1 MRKIRLRTVV
11 VMALAVGCGGCGG
24 GDDGSDSGGG
34 DESKSSASREP
45 TLTQVKEAV
54 STGLAG
60 CEPMKEDPQ
69 TGTVAA
75 ENVLVYCANGAL
87 VFGYERFDSEADRT
101 SGFTQADES
110 HATFTA
116 GGVVVEFSDADGDL
130 KTFEEDDPRKGLEL
144 AEQISESCGCG
155 EARPGS

>member
-1 MRKIRLRTVV
+1 MRKIRLRTAV
-11 VMALAVGCGGCGG
+11 VMALAVGCVGCGG
-24 GDDGSDSGGG
+24 GDEGSDSGGG

-45 TLTQVKEAV
+45 TLAQVKEAV
-54 STGLAG
+54 STGLPD

-69 TGTVAA
+69 TGTVAP

-144 AEQISESCGCG
+144 AKRISETCGCG
-155 EARPGS
+155 EAHPGS

>member
-1 MRKIRLRTVV
+1 M
-11 VMALAVGCGGCGG
+11 VMAVAAGCAGCGGDG
-24 GDDGSDSGGG
+24 GSDSGGE
-34 DESKSSASREP
+34 ESKSSGSQEP
-45 TLTQVKEAV
+45 TLAQVKDAV
-54 STGLAG
+54 SRGLPG

-69 TGTVAA
+69 TGTVAP

-87 VFGYERFDSEADRT
+87 VFGYERFDSEAERT
-101 SGFTQADES
+101 SGFTQADDS

-130 KTFEEDDPRKGLEL
+130 KTFEEGDPRKGLEL
-144 AEQISESCGCG
+144 AKQISETCGCG